1 MTKFFLIICGVL
13 MGISAQVQAQTI
25 ESLNEEIRRAEEE
38 IEATNKLLKST
49 ETKTVSSEKEL
60 KLVRNNISQRKTI
73 IKKLNQQSSKI
84 NTNVKSKSRSVSS
97 LEKELDAL
105 KSEYSEM
112 LYNTYKHY
120 KLNDYITFLFAA
132 KDFNDIYRRI
142 YYVKQYTQMREMKA
156 AEIDSVT
163 VKLNA
168 DIDSLNVEKQKLDKL
183 KNQRNKE
190 LKSLSADEAK
200 QKKIVSDLKSTSKR
214 LNNKIRQEERKI
226 QELQRS
232 IQRLVS
238 NEARKG
244 QKTERSAEFYALTG
258 RFDQN
263 KGKLPY
269 PIEGGVIVDR
279 YGQHEHPT
287 QKGLIINNTGVNI
300 AAEPGSKVRAVFE
313 GEVMHVIHNKGFNNT
328 VLIRHG
334 KYLTTYTNL
343 QSVTVKA
350 GDKVQ
355 GGKVIG
361 TLSTDEEAELHFELW
376 VETTGKANPATT
388 LNPSLWFRR

>member
-1 MTKFFLIICGVL
+1 ML

-97 LEKELDAL
+97 LEKELEAL

-142 YYVKQYTQMREMKA
+142 YYVKQYTKMREMKA

-168 DIDSLNVEKQKLDKL
+168 DIDSLNVEKKKLDKL
-183 KNQRNKE
+183 KDQRNKE
-190 LKSLSADEAK
+190 IKSLSADEAK

-287 QKGLIINNTGVNI
+287 QKGLIVNNTGVNI

>member
-1 MTKFFLIICGVL
+1 ML

-49 ETKTVSSEKEL
+49 ESKTVSSEKEL

-73 IKKLNQQSSKI
+73 IKKLNQQSTKI
-84 NTNVKSKSRSVSS
+84 NTNVKTKSRSINS

-142 YYVKQYTQMREMKA
+142 YYVKQYTKMREMKA

-168 DIDSLNVEKQKLDKL
+168 DIDSLNVEKKKLDKL
-183 KNQRNKE
+183 KDQRNKE
-190 LKSLSADEAK
+190 IKSLSADEDK
-200 QKKIVSDLKSTSKR
+200 QKKIVSNLKSIQKR
-214 LNNKIRQEERKI
+214 LSNKIRQEEKKI

-287 QKGLIINNTGVNI
+287 QKGLVINNTGVNI
-300 AAEPGSKVRAVFE
+300 AAQPGSKVRAVFE

-376 VETTGKANPATT
+376 VETSGESANPATT
-388 LNPSLWFRR
+388 LNPALWFRR

>member
-1 MTKFFLIICGVL
+1 ML

-49 ETKTVSSEKEL
+49 ESKTVSSEKEL

-73 IKKLNQQSSKI
+73 IKKLNQQSTKI
-84 NTNVKSKSRSVSS
+84 NTNVKTKSRSINS

-142 YYVKQYTQMREMKA
+142 YYVKQYTKMREMKA

-168 DIDSLNVEKQKLDKL
+168 DIDSLNVEKKKLDKL
-183 KNQRNKE
+183 KDQRNKE
-190 LKSLSADEAK
+190 IKSLSADEDK
-200 QKKIVSDLKSTSKR
+200 QKKIVSNLKSTQKR
-214 LNNKIRQEERKI
+214 LSNKIRQEEKKI

-287 QKGLIINNTGVNI
+287 QKGLVINNTGVNI
-300 AAEPGSKVRAVFE
+300 AAQPGSKVRAVFE

-376 VETTGKANPATT
+376 VETSGESANPATT
-388 LNPSLWFRR
+388 LNPALWFRR

>member
-1 MTKFFLIICGVL
+1 MKKLLFIIFCLLMTPSLY
-13 MGISAQVQAQTI
+13 SQTI

-38 IEATNKLLKST
+38 IEATNRLLKST
-49 ETKTVSSEKEL
+49 TSKTASSEKQL
-60 KLVRNNISQRKTI
+60 KLVRNNISQRKSI
-73 IKKLNQQSSKI
+73 INNLNRQSTKI
-84 NTNVKSKSRSVSS
+84 NKNVKNKSQSITS
-97 LEKELDAL
+97 LEKELSGL
-105 KSEYSEM
+105 KDEYAEM
-112 LYNTYKHY
+112 LYTTYKHY

-132 KDFNDIYRRI
+132 KDFNDVFRRI
-142 YYVKQYTQMREMKA
+142 YYVKQYTQMREIKA

-163 VKLNA
+163 VKLNS

-183 KNQRNKE
+183 KTQRNKE

-200 QKKIVSDLKSTSKR
+200 KKKIVAELKSTEKR
-214 LNNKIRQEERKI
+214 LNNKIRQEQKKI
-226 QELQRS
+226 EELYRS
-232 IQRLVS
+232 IERLVA

-244 QKTERSAEFYALTG
+244 QKSARSAEFYALTG

-279 YGQHEHPT
+279 YGLHEHPT
-287 QKGLIINNTGVNI
+287 QKGLTIDNTGVNI

-313 GEVMHVIHNKGFNNT
+313 GEVVHVIHNKGFNYT

-343 QSVTVKA
+343 QTINVKQ
-350 GDKVQ
+350 GEKVS
-355 GGKVIG
+355 GGTIIG
-361 TLSTDEEAELHFELW
+361 TLNTENDAELHFELW
-376 VETTGKANPATT
+376 METPEKSTPATT

>member
-1 MTKFFLIICGVL
+1 ML

-25 ESLNEEIRRAEEE
+25 ESLNEEIRRAEME

-49 ETKTVSSEKEL
+49 ESKTVSSEKEL
-60 KLVRNNISQRKTI
+60 KLVRNNISQRRSI
-73 IKKLNQQSSKI
+73 IKNLNRQSSKI
-84 NTNVKSKSRSVSS
+84 NTNVKNKSRSIGN
-97 LEKELDAL
+97 LEKELTDL
-105 KSEYSEM
+105 KKEYSEM

-142 YYVKQYTQMREMKA
+142 YYVKQYTQMRELKA

-168 DIDSLNVEKQKLDKL
+168 DIDSLNVEKDKLDKL
-183 KNQRNKE
+183 KSQRNKE
-190 LKSLSADEAK
+190 LKSLSTDEAK
-200 QKKIVSDLKSTSKR
+200 QKKIVSELKSTSKR

-244 QKTERSAEFYALTG
+244 QKSQRSAEFYALTG

-376 VETTGKANPATT
+376 VETSGKSANPATT
-388 LNPSLWFRR
+388 LNPALWFRR

>member
-1 MTKFFLIICGVL
+1 
-13 MGISAQVQAQTI
+13 
-25 ESLNEEIRRAEEE
+25 
-38 IEATNKLLKST
+38 
-49 ETKTVSSEKEL
+49 
-60 KLVRNNISQRKTI
+60 
-73 IKKLNQQSSKI
+73 
-84 NTNVKSKSRSVSS
+84 VSS
-97 LEKELDAL
+97 LEKELEAL

-214 LNNKIRQEERKI
+214 LSNKIRQKEKEI
-226 QELQRS
+226 QGLQRS

-279 YGQHEHPT
+279 YGQH
-287 QKGLIINNTGVNI
+287 
-300 AAEPGSKVRAVFE
+300 
-313 GEVMHVIHNKGFNNT
+313 
-328 VLIRHG
+328 
-334 KYLTTYTNL
+334 
-343 QSVTVKA
+343 
-350 GDKVQ
+350 
-355 GGKVIG
+355 
-361 TLSTDEEAELHFELW
+361 
-376 VETTGKANPATT
+376 
-388 LNPSLWFRR
+388 

>member
-97 LEKELDAL
+97 LEKELEAL

-244 QKTERSAEFYALTG
+244 QKSQRSAEFYALTG

-287 QKGLIINNTGVNI
+287 QKGLVINNTGVNI
-300 AAEPGSKVRAVFE
+300 AAQPGSKVRAVFE
-313 GEVMHVIHNKGFNNT
+313 GEVM
-328 VLIRHG
+328 
-334 KYLTTYTNL
+334 
-343 QSVTVKA
+343 
-350 GDKVQ
+350 
-355 GGKVIG
+355 
-361 TLSTDEEAELHFELW
+361 
-376 VETTGKANPATT
+376 
-388 LNPSLWFRR
+388 